1 MELAYYQEF
10 IELSKQLN
18 FRKTAESLCLSQ
30 SALSKHLKALEDHY
44 GSTLLA
50 RSRQGVSLTPE
61 GAELLEYAQVIWR
74 DYQQSKEAMDR
85 LRETRP
91 LVVGGLLESPE
102 EHPVVAELI
111 RHMAERPGMRRLRI
125 RNVGS
130 AMPSERLHG
139 LESNLF
145 DCYVFYGLDHESK
158 RLADGPEVAI
168 APICDVP
175 LDIVVSADSVLADKE
190 SVTLSDLAGG
200 TFIHLSGPNFTPT
213 WRLVETILQEKGV
226 PYIEKPVPTDSV
238 YDYANLDLGNAIL
251 AMPRRRRSSGLAL
264 GARTRTIHVSD
275 PAFKITL
282 EAAYLSAD
290 EDESMDW
297 LVEGLRRCYGDV
309 EGTAASEAAN

>member
-44 GSTLLA
+44 GCALLA

-74 DYQQSKEAMDR
+74 DYQQSKQAMDR

-145 DCYVFYGLDHESK
+145 DCYVFYGLGRESE
-158 RLADGPEVAI
+158 LLGSSADVTI

-190 SVTLSDLAGG
+190 SVTLSDLTGG

-213 WRLVETILQEKGV
+213 WRLVESILREKGV

-238 YDYANLDLGNAIL
+238 YDYANL
-251 AMPRRRRSSGLAL
+251 AMPRRRRSSDLAL
-264 GARTRTIHVSD
+264 GAHTRTLRVND
-275 PAFKITL
+275 PAFKIAL
-282 EAAYLSAD
+282 EAAYLNAS
-290 EDESMDW
+290 EDESIGW
-297 LVEGLRRCYGDV
+297 LVEGLRRCYGQV
-309 EGTAASEAAN
+309 SEP